1 MASFLVQSYLRLNL
15 NFFIIMYDIVAN
27 LYLAY
32 EIYYQLLLKLP
43 NF

>member
-1 MASFLVQSYLRLNL
+1 
-15 NFFIIMYDIVAN
+15 MYDIVAN

-43 NF
+43 NFWLGYNIVRACLDNSK